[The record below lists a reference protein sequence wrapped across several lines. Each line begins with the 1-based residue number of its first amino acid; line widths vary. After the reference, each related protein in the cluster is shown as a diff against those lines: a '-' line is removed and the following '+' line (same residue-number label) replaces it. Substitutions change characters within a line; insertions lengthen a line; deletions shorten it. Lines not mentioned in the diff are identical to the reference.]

1 MKPSPSHGVT
11 VARILP
17 IVSGFDAPKAGV
29 SINGDCTPLYS
40 AQDLSCRVVVKKY
53 TLIPLLPCVFDCALL
68 CVTEEKC
75 MRIDLSQYTQG

>member
-1 MKPSPSHGVT
+1 MASQLRAFCLSCLVSMPRRQMYLLTAT
-11 VARILP
+11 VL
-17 IVSGFDAPKAGV
+17 
-29 SINGDCTPLYS
+29 PLYS